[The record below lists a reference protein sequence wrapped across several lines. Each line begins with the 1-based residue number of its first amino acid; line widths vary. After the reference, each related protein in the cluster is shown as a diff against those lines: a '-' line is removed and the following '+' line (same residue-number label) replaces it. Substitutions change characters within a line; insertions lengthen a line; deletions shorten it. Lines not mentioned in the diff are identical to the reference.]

1 MHQHIEILTL
11 YAFGVLSQALAP
23 ADCIIDIT
31 LCKTIEGINF
41 ALIGASHIE
50 IRNPLLFK
58 INEIIQ

>member
-23 ADCIIDIT
+23 AEGIIGVT
-31 LCKTIEGINF
+31 LCETIEGINF

-50 IRNPLLFK
+50 IRNPLIFK